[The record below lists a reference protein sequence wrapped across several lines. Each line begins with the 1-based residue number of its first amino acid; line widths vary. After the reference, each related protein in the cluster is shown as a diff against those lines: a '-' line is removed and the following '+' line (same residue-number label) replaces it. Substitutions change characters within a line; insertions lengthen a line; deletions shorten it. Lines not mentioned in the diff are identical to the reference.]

1 MNKFDNKQ
9 KFEQKLNKTQM
20 SIKKE
25 AKINIPYLKMKNL
38 KDKCIMN

>member
-25 AKINIPYLKMKNL
+25 AKNKYSISENEKYKG
-38 KDKCIMN
+38 